1 MVASI
6 VDVLSWICLMS
17 GSAFCVIG
25 AIGVLR
31 LPDFYSRI
39 HGAGVTDTLGAGLIM
54 AGLMLQGGFTIVT
67 VKLIMIVIFLDC
79 MGPTS
84 THALVKAA
92 YAKGIK
98 ANVPEV
104 GDASSY

>member
-1 MVASI
+1 MVVTI
-6 VDVLSWICLMS
+6 VDALSWFCLMS
-17 GSAFCVIG
+17 GSAFCIIG

-39 HGAGVTDTLGAGLIM
+39 HGAGITDTLGAGLIM
-54 AGLMLQGGFTIVT
+54 MGLMLQGGFTIVT
-67 VKLIMIVIFLDC
+67 VKLIMIIVFLDC
-79 MGPTS
+79 MGPTA

-98 ANVPEV
+98 VAAPEA
-104 GDASSY
+104 DNAPSH